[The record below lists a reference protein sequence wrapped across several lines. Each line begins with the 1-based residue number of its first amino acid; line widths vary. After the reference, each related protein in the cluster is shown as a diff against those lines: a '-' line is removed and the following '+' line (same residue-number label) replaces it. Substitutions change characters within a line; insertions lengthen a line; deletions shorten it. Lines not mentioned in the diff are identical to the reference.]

1 MAIKS
6 TFLPLFDLH
15 HDQADS
21 AVIEQAIHQGVRVGG
36 TNLWVLIFAI
46 LIASIG
52 LNVNSTA
59 VIIGAMLISPLMGPI
74 IAIGYGVATN
84 DSDLIRKAMRNLAL
98 FVAISLLTSF
108 LYFKLSPLSLA
119 HSELLARTTP
129 TLWDVLIAFF
139 GGAAGIVALTRRQP
153 SLALSG
159 VAIATAL
166 MPPLCT
172 AGYGLAV
179 GNFAFF
185 GGAFYLFA
193 INSVFISL
201 STALFVKLMKLPQHP
216 HATPELQNRTRIWMS
231 LALVVM
237 IFPSSWLAYRLV
249 KEELFVKA
257 ANEVLNTTNVNS
269 GFFELSR
276 QVDPKHKKIILTIG
290 GDLPPKDLKEHI
302 QQGMKL
308 SGFGQ
313 FTVEVR
319 YLGTANL
326 ANEMN
331 QDIQELYAKAMLQL
345 ENNNQTLRAISV
357 ENQRLKEAVSDRSSL
372 IQEILAQYSMVYSVV
387 IVDGKE
393 VIRAENLQRDI
404 VLVTLFIKKDS
415 KLLTTDK
422 QRIESWLATRFKD
435 SRFVVVVSKLPL
447 MANHVLVEKK

>member
-6 TFLPLFDLH
+6 KLLPLFDLH
-15 HDQADS
+15 HDQADA
-21 AVIEQAIHQGVRVGG
+21 AVIDRAIHQGVRVGG
-36 TNLWVLIFAI
+36 TNLWVLMFAI

-74 IAIGYGVATN
+74 IAVGYGVATN
-84 DSDLIRKAMRNLAL
+84 DSDLIRTAMRNLAM
-98 FVAISLLTSF
+98 FVMISLFTSF

-119 HSELLARTTP
+119 HSELLARTSP
-129 TLWDVLIAFF
+129 SLWDVLIAFF
-139 GGAAGIVALTRRQP
+139 GGAAGIVALTRKQP
-153 SLALSG
+153 SVAISG

-193 INSVFISL
+193 INCVFIAL

-216 HATPELQNRTRIWMS
+216 HATTELQNRTRIWIS
-231 LALVVM
+231 LALMVM
-237 IFPSSWLAYRLV
+237 IFPSGWLAYRLV

-257 ANEVLNTTNVNS
+257 ANDVLNTTDVNS

-276 QVDPKHKKIILTIG
+276 QVDPKHKKVILTIG

-308 SGFGQ
+308 SGFDQ

-319 YLGTANL
+319 YLGTANI

-345 ENNNQTLRAISV
+345 ENNNQTLKTIST
-357 ENQRLKEAVSDRSSL
+357 ENQRLKERVLDRSNL
-372 IQEILAQYSMVYSVV
+372 IQEVLAQYPTVYSVV
-387 IVDGKE
+387 IADGKE
-393 VIRAENLQRDI
+393 VSRVENSQSKL
-404 VLVTLFIKKDS
+404 VLVTLFMKDS
-415 KLLTTDK
+415 KLVTTDK

-435 SRFVVVVSKLPL
+435 VRFAVLVSKPPHMTNHVVVETK
-447 MANHVLVEKK
+447 

>member
-6 TFLPLFDLH
+6 TLLPLFDLH
-15 HDQADS
+15 HDQAS
-21 AVIEQAIHQGVRVGG
+21 SQVIEQSIHQGVRVGG

-74 IAIGYGVATN
+74 IAVGYGVATN

-98 FVAISLLTSF
+98 FVVISLLTSF
-108 LYFKLSPLSLA
+108 LYFKISPLSLA
-119 HSELLARTTP
+119 HSELLARTSP

-139 GGAAGIVALTRRQP
+139 GGAAGIVALTRKQP
-153 SLALSG
+153 SVAISG

-216 HATPELQNRTRIWMS
+216 HATPELQKRTRVWIS

-237 IFPSSWLAYRLV
+237 ILPSSWLAYRLV
-249 KEELFVKA
+249 HDELFVKA
-257 ANEVLNTTNVNS
+257 ANEVLNTIDTHS

-276 QVDPKHKKIILTIG
+276 QIDPKNKKVILTIG
-290 GDLPPKDLKEHI
+290 GDLPPKDLKERI
-302 QQGMKL
+302 QQSMEV
-308 SGFGQ
+308 SGFNQ
-313 FTVEVR
+313 FTVDVR

-331 QDIQELYAKAMLQL
+331 QDIQELYTKAMLQL
-345 ENNNQTLRAISV
+345 ENNNQTLKTIST
-357 ENQRLKEAVSDRSSL
+357 ENQRLKEGVLDRSDL
-372 IQEILAQYSMVYSVV
+372 IQEILAQYPTVYSV
-387 IVDGKE
+387 IIADGKE
-393 VIRAENLQRDI
+393 VSRVENLQSDL
-404 VLVTLFIKKDS
+404 VLVTLFMNDS
-415 KLLTTDK
+415 KLSTTDK
-422 QRIESWLATRFKD
+422 QRIESWLSTRFKD
-435 SRFVVVVSKLPL
+435 LRFVVVVSKLPL
-447 MANHVLVEKK
+447 MANHVLEEKK